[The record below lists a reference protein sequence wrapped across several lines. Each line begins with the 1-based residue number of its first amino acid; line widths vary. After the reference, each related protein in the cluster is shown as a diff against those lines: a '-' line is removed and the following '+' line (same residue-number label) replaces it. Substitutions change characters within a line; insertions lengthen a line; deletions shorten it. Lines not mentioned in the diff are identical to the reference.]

1 MLQIKSLNSV
11 SLIGRLGKDAELR
24 STKSGTQFA
33 TFGLATEMKFKSA
46 EESVTTWHN
55 CTLGGASV
63 AKITP
68 MLVKGALVSVRG
80 YLRYRKDGEKMFT
93 DICVEDLTVLSTPKS
108 ASATHS
114 ESAPQAQ
121 DETDEGMPF

>member
-11 SLIGRLGKDAELR
+11 TLIGRLGKDAELR

-63 AKITP
+63 SKVAP
-68 MLVKGALVSVRG
+68 MLTKGSLIAVRG
-80 YLRYRKDGEKMFT
+80 YLRYRKDGDKQYT
-93 DICVEDLTVLSTPKS
+93 DVCVEDVTILSTPKS
-108 ASATHS
+108 AAHS
-114 ESAPQAQ
+114 ESAPQSQ
-121 DETDEGMPF
+121 DEADEGMPF